1 MTAPSAK
8 FQFIDL
14 NRPPIARLRTDICGF
29 VLFAER
35 GPTGRT
41 VKVTS
46 WRQFLDSFGPPL
58 DFAYGGESVRL
69 YFANGGAAAYVVRVS
84 DPDAQATAAL
94 QLVPGVTLSAAF
106 SAIDRPATSDPGP
119 LADLSSSVSA
129 NPGAWGNRLSV
140 TVLPAT
146 MGATRSLAHQPADGA
161 SIRVEAIAGFQPGSW
176 VRLVQNGDVHDRLAR
191 IATVDSQLNEITWD
205 SPVTGPGLDYA
216 DPVRLESVE
225 FTLQL
230 ALDGQEL
237 GRYRNLSLDAA
248 HPRYLPRV
256 LETEAALLAGAVDP
270 GALGD
275 LADEANTWPAPG
287 WPVNLGGG
295 ADGLATAGKADFLAA
310 LKLLETVDEVAVLAA
325 PDLVLRAEADE
336 DALPPDLGRLHCET
350 PEAPPDGKFRGKLV
364 AAGTGAPL
372 AGATVSDAAA
382 RVPSVTTDAG
392 GAFLMQGLDVGQAT
406 LRFSK
411 PGYLP
416 LELNVQTFAYAPPS
430 PTPIEMAPRLL
441 PPPLA
446 TDEVFEVQQ
455 AMLGQGAGGLYRVAL
470 LDPPEDK
477 LKIEDIQS
485 WRARFDSSYGAL
497 YWPWLV
503 YVPEGETEARR
514 LPPSGAVA
522 GLLARLDLAEGPQR
536 SPANRPLR
544 AVQALSA
551 EVDDATHGLLNDLGI
566 NVLRPSAGR
575 GIVPMGART
584 LSSDSNW
591 RYLGVRRLMLMIAE
605 AIEEGHQWAVFEPN
619 SAPLRDAISHS
630 LRAFLTGLWHRGA
643 LAGAAPEAAFA
654 IKCDEENNPPAV
666 VDEGRFVA
674 DIAVA
679 PVKPYEFIRLRI
691 GRTDRLRV
699 QAQE

>member
-1 MTAPSAK
+1 MTTPGVK

-29 VLFAER
+29 VLYAER
-35 GPTGRT
+35 GPTERA

-46 WRQFLDSFGPPL
+46 WRQFLDTFGPPL
-58 DFAYGGESVRL
+58 DFAYGGEAVRL
-69 YFANGGAAAYVVRVS
+69 YFANSGAAAYVVRVS

-94 QLVPGVTLSAAF
+94 ELVPGVTLSAAF
-106 SAIDRPATSDPGP
+106 SAIDRPAAADPGP
-119 LADLSSSVSA
+119 LAALSTSTSA

-140 TVLPAT
+140 TVLAGGL
-146 MGATRSLAHQPADGA
+146 GATRSLSNQPADGG

-191 IATVDSQLNEITWD
+191 IAAVDSQLNEITWE
-205 SPVTGPGLDYA
+205 SPVTGPDLDYA

-225 FTLQL
+225 FTLLL
-230 ALDGQEL
+230 ALDGVEQ

-256 LETEAALLAGAVDP
+256 LEAEAPLLAGAVDP

-275 LADEANTWPAPG
+275 LADEQNTWPAPG
-287 WPVNLGGG
+287 RPVNLGRG
-295 ADGLATAGKADFLAA
+295 ADGLATVGRADFLAA
-310 LKLLETVDEVAVLAA
+310 LKLLEPVDEVAVLAA
-325 PDLVLRAEADE
+325 PDVILRAEPAEDE
-336 DALPPDLGRLHCET
+336 LPPDLGRLHCES
-350 PEAPPDGKFRGKLV
+350 PEAPPDGKVRGKVV
-364 AAGTGAPL
+364 AAGSGTPL
-372 AGATVSDAAA
+372 AGVAVSDAAA
-382 RVPSVTTDAG
+382 RVPAGITDLNG
-392 GAFLMQGLDVGQAT
+392 EFLMQGLAVGQAT
-406 LRFSK
+406 LRFAK

-416 LELNVQTFAYAPPS
+416 LEQNLQTFAYAPPS

-446 TDEVFEVQQ
+446 TDEIFEVQQ
-455 AMLGQGAGGLYRVAL
+455 AMLGQGERGLYRVAL

-477 LKIEDIQS
+477 LRIEDIQS
-485 WRARFDSSYGAL
+485 WRARFDSSCGAL
-497 YWPWLV
+497 FWPWLV
-503 YVPEGETEARR
+503 YMPEGETEARM
-514 LPPSGAVA
+514 LPPSGAMA

-544 AVQALSA
+544 AVQAVSA
-551 EVDDATHGLLNDLGI
+551 EVDDATHGQLNDLGI
-566 NVLRPSAGR
+566 NVLRPRPGR
-575 GIVPMGART
+575 GIAPMGART
-584 LSSDSNW
+584 LSSDSSW
-591 RYLGVRRLMLMIAE
+591 LYLGVRRLMLMIAE

-619 SAPLRDAISHS
+619 TRALRDAISHS

-666 VDEGRFVA
+666 VNEGQLVA
-674 DIAVA
+674 EVAVA

-691 GRTDRLRV
+691 GRADRLRV
-699 QAQE
+699 QVQE